1 MTTPASRAAAERAAF
16 FRQGG
21 WMMVATVLGG
31 AMTWAVHLLNVKIPA
46 AEYGTLGTLF
56 AIVNLIPTMPLQM
69 VFAQQTALAQATGGE
84 AMLSGLIRRF
94 WLGILVVWAVGSAG
108 VWCFHADLTAS
119 WHLANPVALPGLLI
133 VILFSLWWPV
143 LAGVLQGRQDFLW
156 LGGCTILNGTG
167 RLGAALV
174 IVLLCS
180 GYATGIMAAVA
191 LGLLLACTVAAA
203 QTRAQWRTPP
213 GPVAWPQVRRQVI
226 PLMLGFAATQFLF
239 CADTVF
245 VNVYFGAERTAP
257 YVAAGTF
264 SRALLWLVL
273 PLAGVMFPK
282 LVRSHVAAE
291 KNNLPGLTLLVTG
304 AMATAGFLGLW
315 LLGPWLMPLVYRAD
329 YSTAALAVL
338 PWYAGAMIP
347 LALGNV
353 LVNDMLARS
362 QFRIVPVLVFL
373 AAAYA
378 VTLLFLHQ
386 TPTMVLQVLCAF
398 NLLLLAVC
406 AGFLKLNQKN

>member
-1 MTTPASRAAAERAAF
+1 
-16 FRQGG
+16 
-21 WMMVATVLGG
+21 
-31 AMTWAVHLLNVKIPA
+31 
-46 AEYGTLGTLF
+46 
-56 AIVNLIPTMPLQM
+56 
-69 VFAQQTALAQATGGE
+69 
-84 AMLSGLIRRF
+84 
-94 WLGILVVWAVGSAG
+94 
-108 VWCFHADLTAS
+108 
-119 WHLANPVALPGLLI
+119 
-133 VILFSLWWPV
+133 
-143 LAGVLQGRQDFLW
+143 
-156 LGGCTILNGTG
+156 
-167 RLGAALV
+167 
-174 IVLLCS
+174 
-180 GYATGIMAAVA
+180 
-191 LGLLLACTVAAA
+191 
-203 QTRAQWRTPP
+203 
-213 GPVAWPQVRRQVI
+213 
-226 PLMLGFAATQFLF
+226 
-239 CADTVF
+239 
-245 VNVYFGAERTAP
+245 
-257 YVAAGTF
+257 
-264 SRALLWLVL
+264 
-273 PLAGVMFPK
+273 MFPK